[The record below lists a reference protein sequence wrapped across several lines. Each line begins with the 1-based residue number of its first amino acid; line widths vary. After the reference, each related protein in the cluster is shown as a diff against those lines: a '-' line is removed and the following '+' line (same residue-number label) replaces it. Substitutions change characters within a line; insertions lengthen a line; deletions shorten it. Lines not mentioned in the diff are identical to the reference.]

1 MLDPKLIKEKPEMI
15 RNMLKSRAVEF
26 DLDELIK
33 TDEKRREFIIKT
45 DELRK
50 KKNQVGIR
58 ISEKKKAKEDAS
70 SILAEM
76 KNISSELTKL
86 ESEQEEIENKYL
98 KLASTIPNLVHESV
112 PIGIDDSA
120 NIEIK
125 KWGNIPKFDFKVKD
139 HIDISENL
147 NLVDLERAAKV
158 AGARFY
164 YLKNDLV
171 RLNQALI
178 NFGLDFLAEKGYS
191 LIQPPYMINRE
202 SMEGAVIA
210 EDFEE
215 VIYKIQDEDLYMIGT
230 SEHAMAAMH
239 SKEIIEGKNI
249 PMKYAGISPCF
260 RKEAGAHGRDQKG
273 IFRVHQFDKIEQFV
287 FSKPEDS
294 WKEHE
299 KLLAVAEEF
308 YQKLEIPYRVMLL
321 STGDIGKISAK
332 TYDIEAWMA
341 GQNAYREIVSCS
353 NCLEYQARRLKIR
366 FRDKTNEDTQYIH
379 TLNSTLIATTR
390 VLVSIMEN
398 FQTKEGHIRIPQ
410 GFTAIYGKSERDI
423 LTYPYILDLKFV
435 KNWHAE
441 KVE

>member
-1 MLDPKLIKEKPEMI
+1 MLDPKLIKDRPEII
-15 RNMLKSRAVEF
+15 RNMLKARAVEF
-26 DLDELIK
+26 DLDELIES
-33 TDEKRREFIIKT
+33 DQKRREFIIKT
-45 DELRK
+45 DDLRK
-50 KKNQVGIR
+50 KKNQVAII
-58 ISEKKKAKEDAS
+58 ISEKKKVGEDAS

-76 KNISSELTKL
+76 KNISNELTKL
-86 ESEQEEIENKYL
+86 ESEQENIERKYL
-98 KLASTIPNLVHESV
+98 KLASTIPNLVDESV
-112 PIGIDDSA
+112 PIGPDESA
-120 NIEIK
+120 NKEIK
-125 KWGNIPKFDFKVKD
+125 KWGNIPKFDFKIKD
-139 HIDISENL
+139 HIDISEDL

-178 NFGLDFLAEKGYS
+178 HFGLDFLAEKGYS
-191 LIQPPYMINRE
+191 LVQPPYMINRE

-215 VIYKIQDEDLYMIGT
+215 VIYKVQEEDLYMIGT

-249 PMKYAGISPCF
+249 PLKYAGISPCF

-273 IFRVHQFDKIEQFV
+273 IFRVHQFDKIEQFI

-299 KLLAVAEEF
+299 KMLVVAEEF

-341 GQNAYREIVSCS
+341 GQNAYREVVSCS

-366 FRDKTNEDTQYIH
+366 FRDKTNEDTQYVH

-390 VLVSIMEN
+390 VLVAIMEN
-398 FQTKEGHIRIPQ
+398 FQTKDGHIRIPQ
-410 GFTAIYGKSERDI
+410 VLQSYMGNQKEI
-423 LTYPYILDLKFV
+423 
-435 KNWHAE
+435 
-441 KVE
+441 

>member
-1 MLDPKLIKEKPEMI
+1 MLDPKLIKEKPEII

-26 DLDELIK
+26 DLDGLIES
-33 TDEKRREFIIKT
+33 DQKRREFIIKT

-50 KKNQVGIR
+50 KKNQIAIT
-58 ISEKKKAKEDAS
+58 ISEKKKVGEDAS
-70 SILAEM
+70 SIFIEM
-76 KNISSELTKL
+76 KNISNELTKL
-86 ESEQEEIENKYL
+86 ELQQEDIEKKYL
-98 KLASTIPNLVHESV
+98 KLASTIPNLIHESV
-112 PIGIDDSA
+112 PIGIDDSV
-120 NIEIK
+120 NKEIK
-125 KWGNIPKFDFKVKD
+125 KWGNIPKFDFKIKD
-139 HIDISENL
+139 HIDISEDL

-191 LIQPPYMINRE
+191 LVQPPYMINRE

-215 VIYKIQDEDLYMIGT
+215 VIYKVQEEDLYLIGT

-239 SKEIIEGKNI
+239 SKEIIEGKDI

-273 IFRVHQFDKIEQFV
+273 IFRVHQFDKIEQFI
-287 FSKPEDS
+287 FSRPEDS

-299 KLLAVAEEF
+299 KMLAVAEEF

-321 STGDIGKISAK
+321 STGDMGKISAK

-366 FRDKTNEDTQYIH
+366 FRDKTNEDTQYVH

-390 VLVSIMEN
+390 VLVAIMEN
-398 FQTKEGHIRIPQ
+398 FQTKDGHIRIPQ
-410 GFTAIYGKSERDI
+410 VLQRYMGNQKEI
-423 LTYPYILDLKFV
+423 
-435 KNWHAE
+435 
-441 KVE
+441 

>member
-1 MLDPKLIKEKPEMI
+1 MLDPKLIKEKPEII
-15 RNMLKSRAVEF
+15 RDMLKSRAVEF
-26 DLDELIK
+26 DLDGLIES
-33 TDEKRREFIIKT
+33 DQKRREFIIKT

-50 KKNQVGIR
+50 KKNQVAMV
-58 ISEKKKAKEDAS
+58 ISEKKKAGEDAS
-70 SILAEM
+70 SILTEM
-76 KNISSELTKL
+76 KNVSTELTEL
-86 ESEQEEIENKYL
+86 ELEQEEIEKKYL
-98 KLASTIPNLVHESV
+98 KLASTIPNVVHESV
-112 PIGIDDSA
+112 PIGPNDSA
-120 NIEIK
+120 NKEIK

-139 HIDISENL
+139 HIDISEDL

-178 NFGLDFLAEKGYS
+178 HFGLDFLAEKGYS
-191 LIQPPYMINRE
+191 LVQPPYMINRE

-215 VIYKIQDEDLYMIGT
+215 VIYKVQEEDLYMIGT

-273 IFRVHQFDKIEQFV
+273 IFRVHQFDKIEQFI

-299 KLLAVAEEF
+299 KMLEIAEEF
-308 YQKLEIPYRVMLL
+308 YQKLGIPYRVMLL

-366 FRDKTNEDTQYIH
+366 FRDKTNEDTQYVH

-390 VLVSIMEN
+390 VLVAIMEN
-398 FQTKEGHIRIPQ
+398 FQTKDGHIRIPQ
-410 GFTAIYGKSERDI
+410 VLQSYMGNQKEI
-423 LTYPYILDLKFV
+423 
-435 KNWHAE
+435 
-441 KVE
+441 

>member
-1 MLDPKLIKEKPEMI
+1 MLDPKLIKEKPEII

-26 DLDELIK
+26 DLEGLIES
-33 TDEKRREFIIKT
+33 DQKRREFIIKT

-50 KKNQVGIR
+50 KKNQVAIA
-58 ISEKKKAKEDAS
+58 ISEKKKAGDDAS
-70 SILAEM
+70 TILIEM
-76 KNISSELTKL
+76 KNISNELTKL
-86 ESEQEEIENKYL
+86 ESEQVDIEKKYL
-98 KLASTIPNLVHESV
+98 KLASTIPNLIHDSV
-112 PIGIDDSA
+112 PVGIDDSS
-120 NIEIK
+120 NKEIK
-125 KWGNIPKFDFKVKD
+125 KWGNIPKFDFKIKD
-139 HIDISENL
+139 HIDISEDL
-147 NLVDLERAAKV
+147 DLVDLERAAKV

-178 NFGLDFLAEKGYS
+178 HFGLDFLTEKGYS

-215 VIYKIQDEDLYMIGT
+215 VIYKVEEEDLYMIGT

-239 SKEIIEGKNI
+239 SKEIIEGKKI
-249 PMKYAGISPCF
+249 PMKYAGVSPCF

-273 IFRVHQFDKIEQFV
+273 IFRVHQFDKIEQFI

-299 KLLAVAEEF
+299 KMLAVAEEF

-366 FRDKTNEDTQYIH
+366 FRDKTNEDTQYVH

-390 VLVSIMEN
+390 VLVAIMEN
-398 FQTKEGHIRIPQ
+398 FQTKDGHIRIPQ
-410 GFTAIYGKSERDI
+410 VLQSYMGNQKEI
-423 LTYPYILDLKFV
+423 
-435 KNWHAE
+435 
-441 KVE
+441 

>member
-1 MLDPKLIKEKPEMI
+1 MLDPKLIKEKPEII
-15 RNMLKSRAVEF
+15 RDMLKSRAVEF
-26 DLDELIK
+26 DLDALIES
-33 TDEKRREFIIKT
+33 DQKRREFIIKT

-50 KKNQVGIR
+50 KKNQVATR
-58 ISEKKKAKEDAS
+58 ISEKKKGGEDIS

-76 KNISSELTKL
+76 KNISNELTKL
-86 ESEQEEIENKYL
+86 ESEQENIENKYL
-98 KLASTIPNLVHESV
+98 KLASTIPNLIHESV
-112 PIGIDDSA
+112 PIGADDSA
-120 NIEIK
+120 NKEIK
-125 KWGNIPKFDFKVKD
+125 KWGDIPKFDFKIKD
-139 HIDISENL
+139 HIDISEDL
-147 NLVDLERAAKV
+147 DLVDLERAAKV

-171 RLNQALI
+171 RLNQALVH
-178 NFGLDFLAEKGYS
+178 FGLDFLAEKGYS
-191 LIQPPYMINRE
+191 LVQPPYMINKK

-215 VIYKIQDEDLYMIGT
+215 VIYKIQEEDLYMIGT

-239 SKEIIEGKNI
+239 SKEIIEGKDI
-249 PMKYAGISPCF
+249 PIKYAGISPCF

-287 FSKPEDS
+287 FAKPEDS

-299 KLLAVAEEF
+299 KMLSIAEEF

-321 STGDIGKISAK
+321 STGDTGKISAK

-366 FRDKTNEDTQYIH
+366 FRDKTNEDTQHIH

-390 VLVSIMEN
+390 VLVAIMEN
-398 FQTKEGHIRIPQ
+398 FQTKDGHVRIPQ
-410 GFTAIYGKSERDI
+410 VLQSYMGNQTEI
-423 LTYPYILDLKFV
+423 
-435 KNWHAE
+435 
-441 KVE
+441 